1 MNIHIFINIE
11 IKSQANA
18 LLSIS
23 WLAIIN
29 TLAEPAQLCLAAF
42 TPEQEKCGV
51 SDNAHFTKD
60 CSFPNWLDLLILSAV
75 AQCSFCFLGTQ
86 AHQHLIFL
94 WANFRHSNGR
104 SHGNNTYIFHST
116 EEAQLF
122 LFPLLHKQVSCSFNC
137 MWKKLAQEVS
147 PGTQEIEVVRF
158 L

>member
-23 WLAIIN
+23 WLAMIN
-29 TLAEPAQLCLAAF
+29 MLAEPAQLCLAAF
-42 TPEQEKCGV
+42 IPGQEKCGCQTIHTSQKTAV
-51 SDNAHFTKD
+51 FRTGLT
-60 CSFPNWLDLLILSAV
+60 NWYSQQWHSAPS
-75 AQCSFCFLGTQ
+75 ASLGHKHINTWYFCG
-86 AHQHLIFL
+86 
-94 WANFRHSNGR
+94 ANFRHSNGR
-104 SHGNNTYIFHST
+104 SHGNYTYIFHST

-147 PGTQEIEVVRF
+147 PGTPEIEVIRF